1 MLFMGILWGVSFS
14 VAKIAINAGGTPM
27 GVAFWQAVI
36 ASVLLLTYTLL
47 RRRPMSLG
55 REQLRFY
62 NVVGLLGI
70 AIPGVCFYLATPHL
84 PAGILAITVT
94 LVPILT
100 YCLALSLRLE
110 QISWRRVTGIIFGA
124 CAILMLV
131 APESSLPSRSA
142 VQWLLLACV
151 SPLCLAAQNI
161 LLARWHIA
169 GLGPIRTA
177 CGMNLAAA
185 VILLPV
191 TAVNG
196 DLFLPEFPFGT
207 IEWGVV
213 GLALIATI
221 AYTMFVMTI
230 DRAGP
235 LFASQV
241 GYVVTLAGVFWG
253 MFLFGESHSAWVWV
267 SLVTMLAGLALV
279 SPRTASA
286 ATT

>member
-1 MLFMGILWGVSFS
+1 
-14 VAKIAINAGGTPM
+14 
-27 GVAFWQAVI
+27 
-36 ASVLLLTYTLL
+36 
-47 RRRPMSLG
+47 
-55 REQLRFY
+55 
-62 NVVGLLGI
+62 
-70 AIPGVCFYLATPHL
+70 
-84 PAGILAITVT
+84 
-94 LVPILT
+94 
-100 YCLALSLRLE
+100 
-110 QISWRRVTGIIFGA
+110 
-124 CAILMLV
+124 
-131 APESSLPSRSA
+131 
-142 VQWLLLACV
+142 
-151 SPLCLAAQNI
+151 
-161 LLARWHIA
+161 
-169 GLGPIRTA
+169 
-177 CGMNLAAA
+177 MNLAAA

-267 SLVTMLAGLALV
+267 SLVTMLGGLALV

-286 ATT
+286 AT